1 MQIES
6 LNKQLD
12 RKSQENERLDM
23 QIGVIRTELDALKKE
38 YSYLDAR
45 AKAAEKENKELR
57 SKSDSLAQQLDTA

>member
-1 MQIES
+1 
-6 LNKQLD
+6 
-12 RKSQENERLDM
+12 M

-57 SKSDSLAQQLDTA
+57 SKSDSLAQQLESAQLSLKES